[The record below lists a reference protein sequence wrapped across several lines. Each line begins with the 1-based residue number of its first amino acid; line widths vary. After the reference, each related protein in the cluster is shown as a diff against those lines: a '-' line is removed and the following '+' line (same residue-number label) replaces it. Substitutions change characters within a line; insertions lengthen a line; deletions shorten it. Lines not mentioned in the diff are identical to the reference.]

1 MTMLHHTG
9 LTVSD
14 LDQSLRFWRDAMG
27 MQVIFQ
33 QEKKGGYIETIV
45 GEPGAHV
52 RMAHLAFDGEGTRIE
67 LFEYL
72 SPRAGH
78 HIQRPADVGFT
89 HICVAC
95 DDIEERL
102 ARLVAAGGVPFTGPV
117 TVDTGANAGG
127 RGLYLRD
134 PDGHV
139 VELFEQAGGVSPF
152 DPLDIASTPF
162 GAPLVPR
169 LPIRLRRT
177 EILTIVYRTSADA
190 AESLLPQ
197 PLRLASDLCLL
208 HVYHMHDAEWFGVYC
223 ESAWQIP
230 VFLPDGG
237 EAVYS
242 PFLVLG
248 SDGAVAAG
256 REAYGQPKKAGQV
269 RLAPHGDLLVG
280 VVERNGID
288 VATATMCWKQRAAH
302 GSELSDL
309 VPGADLNVNLRVRQE
324 EEGVV
329 SRELVTR
336 RFADLVEHE
345 AWAGPGTLELRPNA
359 QLPVHLLAVREVV
372 LGMHRIV
379 DLTLAPGQVIHRYGA
394 A

>member
-1 MTMLHHTG
+1 
-9 LTVSD
+9 
-14 LDQSLRFWRDAMG
+14 
-27 MQVIFQ
+27 
-33 QEKKGGYIETIV
+33 
-45 GEPGAHV
+45 
-52 RMAHLAFDGEGTRIE
+52 
-67 LFEYL
+67 
-72 SPRAGH
+72 
-78 HIQRPADVGFT
+78 
-89 HICVAC
+89 
-95 DDIEERL
+95 
-102 ARLVAAGGVPFTGPV
+102 
-117 TVDTGANAGG
+117 
-127 RGLYLRD
+127 
-134 PDGHV
+134 
-139 VELFEQAGGVSPF
+139 VSPF

-208 HVYHMHDAEWFGVYC
+208 HVYHRHDAEWFGVYC

-269 RLAPHGDLLVG
+269 SLAPNGDLLVG

-288 VATATMCWKQRAAH
+288 VATATMCWKQRATH
-302 GSELSDL
+302 GEELSDL

-324 EEGVV
+324 EDGVV